1 MKNIYTLVDDI
12 YKLVKTKRVAKDVD
26 IDKCIDDFGESVKDL
41 MRKEFVGRGPR
52 DYRKLRMSN
61 IGRRDRFLWNHYNN
75 VQKHDDMQPH
85 TLIKFLYGHLIEEL
99 LLFLTRASGH
109 EVTAEQKKC
118 EVNDISGSMDCK
130 IDGVV
135 TDVKSTSTFGFKKF
149 KDGSLAYDD
158 PFGYIAQIKGYAKAE
173 GETSFGWLAMDKQNG
188 HLTYLM
194 YDEEDTQAPIH
205 KKIGF
210 DIADRIE
217 HVKVMV
223 QQPEPPKHCYQPKD
237 DGKSGNKKLDIGC
250 SYCAY
255 KKSCWPG
262 LRAFSYS
269 TGPRFLTEVV
279 NEPKVQEIPL

>member
-1 MKNIYTLVDDI
+1 MKSIYTLVDDI

-26 IDKCIDDFGESVKDL
+26 IEKCIDDFGESVKDL
-41 MRKEFVGRGPR
+41 MRKEFVNGGPR

-61 IGRRDRFLWNHYNN
+61 IGRKDRFLWNHYNN
-75 VQKHDDMQPH
+75 VEKHDDMQPH
-85 TLIKFLYGHLIEEL
+85 TLVKFLYGHLIEEL

-118 EVNDISGSMDCK
+118 EVSGITGSMDCK

-135 TDVKSTSTFGFKKF
+135 TDVKSVSSYGFKKF

-158 PFGYIAQIKGYAKAE
+158 PFGYVAQIKGYAEAE
-173 GETSFGWLAMDKQNG
+173 GQTTFGWLAMDKQNG

-194 YDEEDTQAPIH
+194 YDQEDTQAPVH
-205 KKIGF
+205 EKIGF
-210 DIADRIE
+210 DITDRIE
-217 HVKVMV
+217 HVQTMV
-223 QQPEPPKHCYQPKD
+223 LQPEPPEHCYQPKE